1 MRSPREQPLL
11 TATRKSLQ
19 QQRPGVTKNKFLKKN
34 KAVMKKKET
43 ELIDKNFSEKN
54 SPDPDAFLE
63 FYNNMP
69 EETH

>member
-11 TATRKSLQ
+11 TATRESLQ
-19 QQRPGVTKNKFLKKN
+19 QQKPGATKNKFFKKN

-43 ELIDKNFSEKN
+43 ELVDKNFSEKN
-54 SPDPDAFLE
+54 SPHPDAFLE
-63 FYNNMP
+63 FYNMP